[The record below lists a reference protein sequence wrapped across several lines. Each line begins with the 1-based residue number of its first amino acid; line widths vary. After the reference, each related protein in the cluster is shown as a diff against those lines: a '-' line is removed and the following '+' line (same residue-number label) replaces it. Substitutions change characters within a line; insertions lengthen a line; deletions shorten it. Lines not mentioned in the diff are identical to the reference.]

1 MTLSKSEKP
10 TYNRDIEAEKNIDN
24 SSRNFYGNSDE
35 NYDSYNLHDSEHQ
48 SYFTIYYSVWLARV
62 NVVVLSALC
71 GGWIAIEIE
80 NQCGGSR
87 RWKGN
92 IVYLWTRVSLIQ
104 HFSYSKNWFK

>member
-48 SYFTIYYSVWLARV
+48 SYFTIYYSVWLAR
-62 NVVVLSALC
+62 NRKPI
-71 GGWIAIEIE
+71 W
-80 NQCGGSR
+80 R
-87 RWKGN
+87 
-92 IVYLWTRVSLIQ
+92 
-104 HFSYSKNWFK
+104 

>member
-62 NVVVLSALC
+62 NVV
-71 GGWIAIEIE
+71 
-80 NQCGGSR
+80 
-87 RWKGN
+87 K
-92 IVYLWTRVSLIQ
+92 
-104 HFSYSKNWFK
+104 H